1 MKVSWGRLPDETS
14 YAYLSFTEYRDMGP
28 MRSIEKVGKK
38 LGKNPV
44 ALARHSAK
52 YRWVER
58 ARDYDVYMSQR
69 KAEALAE
76 TFAEMSK
83 RHIWQIR
90 GYQDTLFRF
99 IEELDQ
105 FITADQLDTESLF
118 KVIMQFPKLY
128 REATMI
134 EHMVL
139 GLEKEKVESL
149 LRQDDDAQVVK
160 NDDEPQPSVKKTAA
174 ETIEGETLAPQN
186 IIRMNGPGRITEMHD
201 EEKETPRKKQ
211 RLSRRQSG
219 CQGSGTKS

>member
-1 MKVSWGRLPDETS
+1 MKVSWGRLTDETS
-14 YAYLSFTEYRDMGP
+14 HAYLSFTEYRDMGP

-99 IEELDQ
+99 IEELDRL
-105 FITADQLDTESLF
+105 ITDDRLDTESLF

-139 GLEKEKVESL
+139 GLEKEKAESL
-149 LRQDDDAQVVK
+149 LSQDDDTRVVRQC
-160 NDDEPQPSVKKTAA
+160 NESQPSVEKTTAG
-174 ETIEGETLAPQN
+174 TVEGEVSAPRN
-186 IIRMNGPGRITEMHD
+186 IIHMNSSGRIIEMPD
-201 EEKETPRKKQ
+201 EEKETPRKRP
-211 RLSRRQSG
+211 RLSRRQPGS
-219 CQGSGTKS
+219 QGSGARS